1 MLRHSAEHIVDL
13 VILIRVTGVDPALYR
28 SPQEG
33 DLSLLEKA
41 RRSFT
46 EEIKAV
52 LDDYNS
58 ISSYLLGADTAPSVL
73 DVGTLQPWEAAP

>member
-1 MLRHSAEHIVDL
+1 MLRHSAEHIVDP
-13 VILIRVTGVDPALYR
+13 VIIIHVTGVDPALYR

-33 DLSLLEKA
+33 DLSLLDKA

-52 LDDYNS
+52 LNDYNS
-58 ISSYLLGADTAPSVL
+58 ISSYLLGADTASSVL
-73 DVGTLQPWEAAP
+73 GVGTLQPWEVAP